1 MQLGLFV
8 QAPERPLMGTLY
20 YGDARTPI
28 EIDDRALAHV
38 KFVILAK
45 LRRNE
50 GFGFS
55 WVKGLGDGSGRST
68 VWLSPS
74 IPIQFE
80 FNGNRAPTLNRAWLE
95 ALTQQAAT
103 SGGLSVVAE
112 PAADPST
119 ADGPFAG

>member
-1 MQLGLFV
+1 
-8 QAPERPLMGTLY
+8 MGTLY

-38 KFVILAK
+38 KFVILSK

-55 WVKGLGDGSGRST
+55 WTKGLGEGSGRST
-68 VWLSPS
+68 IWLSPS
-74 IPIQFE
+74 IPLQFD
-80 FNGNRAPTLNRAWLE
+80 FNGNRAPSLNRAWLE

-103 SGGLSVVAE
+103 SGGLTLVEE
-112 PAADPST
+112 PTTEIPSADNPLAS
-119 ADGPFAG
+119 

>member
-1 MQLGLFV
+1 
-8 QAPERPLMGTLY
+8 MGTLY

-28 EIDDRALAHV
+28 EIDDRALAHL

-55 WVKGLGDGSGRST
+55 WVKGISEGSGRAT
-68 VWLSPS
+68 IWLSPS
-74 IPIQFE
+74 IPLQFE
-80 FNGNRAPTLNRAWLE
+80 FNGNRPPSLNRAWLE

-103 SGGLSVVAE
+103 AGGLSIVEE
-112 PAADPST
+112 PVGELHT
-119 ADGPFAG
+119 ADNPLAS

>member
-1 MQLGLFV
+1 
-8 QAPERPLMGTLY
+8 MGTLY

-28 EIDDRALAHV
+28 AIDDRALAHL

-55 WVKGLGDGSGRST
+55 WVKGLGEGSGRST
-68 VWLSPS
+68 IWVHPS
-74 IPIQFE
+74 IPLHFE

-103 SGGLSVVAE
+103 SGGLTIVDE
-112 PAADPST
+112 PTSEIPT
-119 ADGPFAG
+119 ADNPIAS

>member
-1 MQLGLFV
+1 
-8 QAPERPLMGTLY
+8 MGTLY

-28 EIDDRALAHV
+28 EIEDRALAHL
-38 KFVILAK
+38 KMVILAK

-55 WVKGLGDGSGRST
+55 WTKGLSEGSGRAT

-74 IPIQFE
+74 IPLHFE
-80 FNGNRAPTLNRAWLE
+80 FSGSRQPNLNRAWLE

-103 SGGLSVVAE
+103 AGGLSVLEE
-112 PAADPST
+112 PLGELRPADDPLAS
-119 ADGPFAG
+119 